1 MTKQELQ
8 TKIENK
14 VGFHSIIKDDVA
26 PDNVPNDPIEKRYFY
41 VNHTNA
47 DGTMGKTFVYYLH
60 DTANDV
66 AWFYNME
73 TEAVDTKE
81 PTTDQKKLDAL
92 QNYLKATFNGFFIN
106 RLDIVNNWAE
116 ADVYEVSGQ
125 DLTKSTV
132 LVFKQGSNPI
142 THRKIV

>member
-8 TKIENK
+8 TKVENK
-14 VGFHSIIKDDVA
+14 KGFHSIIKDDLA
-26 PDNVPNDPIEKRYFY
+26 PDNVAGDPIEKRFFY

-60 DTANDV
+60 DTENDE
-66 AWFYNME
+66 AWFYNVE
-73 TEAVDTKE
+73 TESVDAKE
-81 PTTDQKKLDAL
+81 PNTEQKKLNAL
-92 QNYLKATFNGFFIN
+92 QNYLGSTFAGFFIN
-106 RLDIVNNWAE
+106 RFDLENNWAE

-132 LVFKQGSNPI
+132 LVFKKGSSAI
-142 THRKIV
+142 THRKVV